1 MTKRIFF
8 FSIAVDGS
16 SASGKTTGSKFIAKK
31 FGFKLLSSG
40 KLYRFVAL
48 NILKNNT
55 KYNYKFIKKVAKNIT
70 LKKLKSKNLYNPK
83 ITKLS
88 SLIAQKKYIRVLL
101 KKFQLDFIKNN
112 KKVIIEGRDITSKIM
127 PDADLKIYFKCSVK
141 EKAKRRFKEY
151 KKTNKNVTLEE
162 LEKALKLRDF
172 SDKNR
177 KESPLLFIKGAV
189 LVDTTNLSIKQMEDK
204 LTNLVKKSINTKK
217 NGNL

>member
-1 MTKRIFF
+1 MTKRNFF

-55 KYNYKFIKKVAKNIT
+55 KYNYRFVKKVAKNIT
-70 LKKLKSKNLYNPK
+70 LKKLKSKGLYNPK

-88 SLIAQKKYIRVLL
+88 SFIAQKKYIRALL

-112 KKVIIEGRDITSKIM
+112 KKVIIEGRDITSKII
-127 PDADLKIYFKCSVK
+127 PDADLKIFFKCSVK

-177 KESPLLFIKGAV
+177 KESPLLFVKGAV
-189 LVDTTNLSIKQMEDK
+189 LVDTTK
-204 LTNLVKKSINTKK
+204 LTINQMKVKLFNLVKRSLFKK
-217 NGNL
+217 YGNI